1 MIKTPI
7 VVASESGHCRSFRH
21 WDDAQE
27 FADQLIAEDDPVLL
41 TASSPLSERY
51 LLYAMVPV
59 DYEDDIR
66 GWDRACPERE
76 ISRWENPDGAPYD
89 LCIWTRTVRDAIHHI
104 SVIVR
109 PGLVADCMREF
120 HPREHGGYEGMARAA
135 AAYAVGQ
142 NLRGLPTLI
151 VTHHRLG
158 KTWSLH
164 TCRKP

>member
-21 WDDAQE
+21 WDDAHE

-41 TASSPLSERY
+41 TVADPSSGRY
-51 LLYAMVPV
+51 LLYAMVPI

-66 GWDRACPERE
+66 GWDRACPERD
-76 ISRWENPDGAPYD
+76 ISRWEHPDGTPYD
-89 LCIWTRTVRDAIHHI
+89 RCIWRRTIRDAIHHI

-109 PGLVADCMREF
+109 PGLGRSMRDF

-158 KTWSLH
+158 GTWSLQ
-164 TCRKP
+164 TCGK